1 MYMKD
6 FSSEV
11 SSVDTRLSRRSFL
24 RAGVAAGGGLL
35 ISINA
40 PMFRAAAADASAAN
54 FAPSAF
60 IRIDKT
66 GHVTAVIPQ
75 VEIGQGVYTSMPML
89 IAEELEVEPS
99 QILVEHAPPDDKLY
113 ANPKLGFQ
121 ATGGSTSIAAFY
133 EPFRQ
138 AGAVARAMLIAAAA
152 ETWGVDASGCRAENG
167 TVIHDASNRSLTY
180 GDLAAKAAALPVP
193 DKVALKDPKDFRIIG
208 RSLKRRDSVDKTTGR
223 TQYSIDFIIPGM
235 KIAVAQASP
244 IIGGKLVGMDERAAL
259 TVSAVRKVVRFD
271 DTVAVIADHTGA
283 ARKGLA
289 ALNPK
294 WEGGAATYS
303 TADLVGDLDKA
314 IAGNAVVAT
323 NEGDVKNAVSIAAKT
338 LEARYEAPLLAH
350 ATMEPMT
357 CAARITADGCDIWV
371 GTQVIARVQSA
382 VAAVTGFP
390 AEKVRVHNF
399 LMGGAFGRRLET
411 DYAVQ
416 AAMIARQVDFP
427 VKVIW
432 TREEDF
438 RHDAF
443 RPHYVDKLSAGPD
456 ANGIPTAFSHR
467 VAASSVMARWAPAWF
482 VNGLD
487 PDAVDGAAG
496 PYKFRNQ
503 LIEYS
508 RSEPRAGMMT
518 GWWRGVGVTHNSF
531 TVESFV
537 DEMAAAAGKDP
548 VDFRRLLLAQSPR
561 AKAVLD
567 LAAEKAGWGTPMP
580 AGRGRGISV
589 ILLFGTY
596 VAQVAEVSVDARGD
610 VRLDRVVCA
619 VDCGRVVNPDGA
631 KAQIEGGIIFGASAA
646 LYNAIDIEKGR
657 IVQTNFDTYRVMR
670 IDEAPT
676 IEVYFVDSDQPPTGT
691 GEPGTAAIAGAIGN
705 AVSAAIGK
713 RLRKLPVG
721 RGAINASESRQPY
734 QRL

>member
-1 MYMKD
+1 MYMKN
-6 FSSEV
+6 FPSEG
-11 SSVDTRLSRRSFL
+11 SPVDTGLSKRSFL
-24 RAGVAAGGGLL
+24 RAGVATGGGLL
-35 ISINA
+35 ILINA
-40 PMFRAAAADASAAN
+40 PIFRADSVAAAVAPTAN

-60 IRIDKT
+60 ISIDQT
-66 GHVTAVIPQ
+66 GHVTAIVPQ

-89 IAEELEVEPS
+89 LAEELELEPS
-99 QILVEHAPPDDKLY
+99 QIWVEHAPPDDKLY

-138 AGAVARAMLIAAAA
+138 AGAVARTMLVAAAAA
-152 ETWGVDASGCRAENG
+152 EWGVDATSCRAENG
-167 TVIHDASNRSLTY
+167 TVIHDASNRSLNY
-180 GDLAAKAAALPVP
+180 GELAAKAALLPVP
-193 DKVALKDPKDFRIIG
+193 EKVALKDPKDFKIIG
-208 RSLKRRDSVDKTTGR
+208 KSLKRRDSVEKTTGR
-223 TQYSIDFIIPGM
+223 TQYSIDFMMPGM

-244 IIGGKLVGMDERAAL
+244 IIGGKLVGMDEPAAL
-259 TVSAVRKVVRFD
+259 AVAGVRKVVRLD
-271 DTVAVIADHTGA
+271 ATVAVIADHTGA
-283 ARKGLA
+283 AIKGLA
-289 ALNPK
+289 ALSPQ
-294 WEGGAATYS
+294 WQGGAATYS

-323 NEGDVKNAVSIAAKT
+323 NEGNIEDAISAAAKT

-357 CAARITADGCDIWV
+357 CAARITADGCDMWV
-371 GTQVIARVQSA
+371 GTQVIARVRSA
-382 VAAVTGFP
+382 VAEATGLP

-416 AAMIARQVDFP
+416 AASIAKQVDFP

-438 RHDAF
+438 QHDAF
-443 RPHYVDKLSAGPD
+443 RPCYVDKLSAGLD
-456 ANGIPTAFSHR
+456 ANGTPTAFSHR
-467 VAASSVMARWAPAWF
+467 VAASSVMARWTPAWF

-496 PYKFRNQ
+496 PYKFSNLR
-503 LIEYS
+503 IEYS
-508 RSEPRAGMMT
+508 RSEPPAGIMT

-531 TVESFV
+531 VVESFI
-537 DEMAAAAGKDP
+537 DEMAEAAGRDP
-548 VDFRRLLLAQSPR
+548 VEFRRLLLSEAPR

-580 AGRGRGISV
+580 AGKGRGISV
-589 ILLFGTY
+589 IQLFGTY
-596 VAQVAEVSVDARGD
+596 AAQVAEVSVDSRGD
-610 VRLDRVVCA
+610 ARLERVVCA
-619 VDCGRVVNPDGA
+619 VDCGRLVNPDGA
-631 KAQIEGGIIFGASAA
+631 KAQMEGGIIFGASAA
-646 LYNAIDIEKGR
+646 LYNAIDIENGR

-670 IDEAPT
+670 IDEAPR
-676 IEVYFVDSDQPPTGT
+676 IEVYFVDSDQPPAGT

-705 AVSAAIGK
+705 AVSAATGK
-713 RLRKLPVG
+713 RLRKLPVD
-721 RGAINASESRQPY
+721 RGAIDA
-734 QRL
+734 

>member
-1 MYMKD
+1 MMAVICPVLSILMKAPGAK
-6 FSSEV
+6 SA
-11 SSVDTRLSRRSFL
+11 
-24 RAGVAAGGGLL
+24 AGVT
-35 ISINA
+35 
-40 PMFRAAAADASAAN
+40 AAAVRSAPAIGTLIEISR
-54 FAPSAF
+54 PP
-60 IRIDKT
+60 T
-66 GHVTAVIPQ
+66 GGFT
-75 VEIGQGVYTSMPML
+75 
-89 IAEELEVEPS
+89 
-99 QILVEHAPPDDKLY
+99 PPDDKLY

-133 EPFRQ
+133 EPFRK
-138 AGAVARAMLIAAAA
+138 AGAVARTMLVAAAA
-152 ETWGVDASGCRAENG
+152 ETWGVAASTCRTGNG
-167 TVIHDASNRSLTY
+167 TVIHAASRRSLSY
-180 GDLAAKAAALPVP
+180 GDLAARAAALPVP
-193 DKVALKDPKDFRIIG
+193 ENVVLKDPKSFRIIG

-223 TQYSIDFIIPGM
+223 AQYSIDFTMPGM
-235 KIAVAQASP
+235 KIAVVQASP
-244 IIGGKLVGMDERAAL
+244 IIGGKLVAMDETAAL
-259 TVSAVRKVVRFD
+259 AVSGVRKVVRFD

-283 ARKGLA
+283 AIKGVA
-289 ALNPK
+289 ALNPQ
-294 WEGGAATYS
+294 WEGGAATYA
-303 TADLVGDLDKA
+303 TADLVRDLDKA
-314 IAGNAVVAT
+314 IAGSAVVAT
-323 NEGDVKNAVSIAAKT
+323 SEGDVKTAISVAAKT

-350 ATMEPMT
+350 ATMEPMA

-371 GTQVIARVQSA
+371 ETQVIARVQSA
-382 VAAVTGFP
+382 VAEATGLP
-390 AEKVRVHNF
+390 ADKVRVHNF

-416 AAMIARQVDFP
+416 AAMIARQVDVP

-438 RHDAF
+438 QHDAF
-443 RPHYVDKLSAGPD
+443 RPCYVDTLAAGLD
-456 ANGIPTAFSHR
+456 ANGIPIAFSHR

-508 RSEPRAGMMT
+508 RSEPPKGLVT

-531 TVESFV
+531 PVESFI

-548 VDFRRLLLAQSPR
+548 VAFRRNLLAESPR

-567 LAAEKAGWGTPMP
+567 LAAEKAGWGRPMP
-580 AGRGRGISV
+580 AGKGRGVSV

-596 VAQVAEVSVDARGD
+596 VAQVAEVSVDARGT

-619 VDCGRVVNPDGA
+619 VDCGRIVNPDGA
-631 KAQIEGGIIFGASAA
+631 RAQIEGGIIFGASAA
-646 LYNAIDIEKGR
+646 LYDAIDIEKGR
-657 IVQTNFDTYRVMR
+657 VVQTNFDTYRVMR
-670 IDEAPT
+670 IDEAPR
-676 IEVYFVDSDQPPTGT
+676 IEVYFVASDQPPTGT
-691 GEPGTAAIAGAIGN
+691 GEPGTAGIAGAIGN

-721 RGAINASESRQPY
+721 RGAINA
-734 QRL
+734 

>member
-1 MYMKD
+1 MYMKH
-6 FSSEV
+6 FTSET
-11 SSVDTRLSRRSFL
+11 SPVDTRLSRRSFL
-24 RAGVAAGGGLL
+24 RTGAAAGGGLL
-35 ISINA
+35 ISIST
-40 PMFRAAAADASAAN
+40 PLFHVDRATAEGTSAAN
-54 FAPSAF
+54 FAPGAF
-60 IRIDKT
+60 IRIDTT
-66 GHVTAVIPQ
+66 GQVTAIIPS

-89 IAEELEVEPS
+89 IAEELEVDPS
-99 QILVEHAPPDDKLY
+99 HILVEHAPPDDKLY

-138 AGAVARAMLIAAAA
+138 AGAVARTMLVTAAAA
-152 ETWGVDASGCRAENG
+152 TWAVDASSCRAENAAVVHG
-167 TVIHDASNRSLTY
+167 ASNRSLTY
-180 GDLAAKAAALPVP
+180 GDLAAKAAMLPMP
-193 DKVALKDPKDFRIIG
+193 EKVALKDPKHFKIIG
-208 RSLKRRDSVDKTTGR
+208 KSLKRRDSVNKTTGR
-223 TQYSIDFIIPGM
+223 AQYSIDFVLPGM

-244 IIGGKLVGMDERAAL
+244 IIGGKLAGMDEKAAL
-259 TVSAVRKVVRFD
+259 AVTGVRKVVRFD
-271 DTVAVIADHTGA
+271 ETVAVIADHTGA
-283 ARKGLA
+283 ARKGIA
-289 ALNPK
+289 ALNPQ

-314 IAGNAVVAT
+314 IAGKAVVAT
-323 NEGDVKNAVSIAAKT
+323 NEGDFKNATSAAAKT
-338 LEARYEAPLLAH
+338 LEARYESPLLAH

-357 CAARITADGCDIWV
+357 CTARITADGCDIWV
-371 GTQVIARVQSA
+371 GTQVITRVQSA
-382 VAAVTGFP
+382 VAEATGLP
-390 AEKVRVHNF
+390 AARVRVHNF

-416 AAMIARQVDFP
+416 AAMIAKQVDFP

-438 RHDAF
+438 QHDVF
-443 RPHYVDKLSAGPD
+443 RPLYVDKLSAGLD
-456 ANGIPTAFSHR
+456 ANGIPTAFWHR
-467 VAASSVMARWAPAWF
+467 VAASSVMARWAPPGF

-496 PYKFRNQ
+496 PYNFRNQ

-508 RSEPRAGMMT
+508 RSEPPKGLVT
-518 GWWRGVGVTHNSF
+518 GWWRGVGVTHNCF
-531 TVESFV
+531 PVESFI
-537 DEMAAAAGKDP
+537 DEMAGAAGKDP
-548 VDFRRLLLAQSPR
+548 VEFRRLLLADSPR

-580 AGRGRGISV
+580 AGKGRGVSLIE
-589 ILLFGTY
+589 LFGTH
-596 VAQVAEVSVDARGD
+596 VAEVAEVSVDAAGD

-619 VDCGRVVNPDGA
+619 VDCGRVINPLGA
-631 KAQIEGGIIFGASAA
+631 RAQMEGGIIFGASAA
-646 LYNAIDIEKGR
+646 LYNAVDIEKGR

-676 IEVYFVDSDQPPTGT
+676 IEVHFVESDQPPTGT

-705 AVSAAIGK
+705 AIFAATGK

-721 RGAINASESRQPY
+721 RAATNT
-734 QRL
+734 

>member
-1 MYMKD
+1 M
-6 FSSEV
+6 
-11 SSVDTRLSRRSFL
+11 
-24 RAGVAAGGGLL
+24 RA
-35 ISINA
+35 S
-40 PMFRAAAADASAAN
+40 
-54 FAPSAF
+54 
-60 IRIDKT
+60 
-66 GHVTAVIPQ
+66 
-75 VEIGQGVYTSMPML
+75 
-89 IAEELEVEPS
+89 
-99 QILVEHAPPDDKLY
+99 
-113 ANPKLGFQ
+113 
-121 ATGGSTSIAAFY
+121 
-133 EPFRQ
+133 
-138 AGAVARAMLIAAAA
+138 
-152 ETWGVDASGCRAENG
+152 
-167 TVIHDASNRSLTY
+167 RSLTY
-180 GDLAAKAAALPVP
+180 GDLAAKAATLPVP
-193 DKVALKDPKDFRIIG
+193 EKVALKDPKDFRVIG
-208 RSLKRRDSVDKTTGR
+208 TSLKRRDSVDKTTGR
-223 TQYSIDFIIPGM
+223 AQYSIDFMLPDM
-235 KIAVAQASP
+235 KIAVPQASP
-244 IIGGKLVGMDERAAL
+244 IIGGKLVGMDETAAL
-259 TVSAVRKVVRFD
+259 AVSGVRKVVRFD

-289 ALNPK
+289 ALNPQ

-314 IAGNAVVAT
+314 VAGEAVVAT
-323 NEGDVKNAVSIAAKT
+323 NEGDFKNAISVAAKT

-350 ATMEPMT
+350 GTMEPMA
-357 CAARITADGCDIWV
+357 CAVRITADGCDVWV

-382 VAAVTGFP
+382 VAEATGLP

-416 AAMIARQVDFP
+416 AAMIAKQVDFP

-438 RHDAF
+438 QHDVF
-443 RPHYVDKLSAGPD
+443 RPCYVDKLSAGLD
-456 ANGIPTAFSHR
+456 ANGMPTAFSHR
-467 VAASSVMARWAPAWF
+467 VAASSVMARWTPAWF

-496 PYKFRNQ
+496 PYKFGNL

-508 RSEPRAGMMT
+508 RSEPPAGLVT
-518 GWWRGVGVTHNSF
+518 GWWRGVGVTHNCF
-531 TVESFV
+531 PVESFV
-537 DEMAAAAGKDP
+537 DEMAEAAGKDP
-548 VDFRRLLLAQSPR
+548 VEFRRLLLAESPR

-580 AGRGRGISV
+580 AGKGRGVSV

-596 VAQVAEVSVDARGD
+596 VAQVAEVSVDAQGE

-676 IEVYFVDSDQPPTGT
+676 IEVYFVESDQPPTGT
-691 GEPGTAAIAGAIGN
+691 GEPGTAAIARGDRQRGLRGYRQ
-705 AVSAAIGK
+705 AA
-713 RLRKLPVG
+713 
-721 RGAINASESRQPY
+721 AQASS
-734 QRL
+734 

>member
-1 MYMKD
+1 MYMKN
-6 FSSEV
+6 FASEV
-11 SSVDTRLSRRSFL
+11 SPVDTQLSKRSFL
-24 RAGVAAGGGLL
+24 RAGVATGGGLL
-35 ISINA
+35 ILINA
-40 PMFRAAAADASAAN
+40 PLFRADRAAAAVAPAAD

-60 IRIDKT
+60 IRIDQT
-66 GHVTAVIPQ
+66 GRVTAIIPQ

-89 IAEELEVEPS
+89 LAEELEMEPS
-99 QILVEHAPPDDKLY
+99 QIWVEHAPPDDKLY

-138 AGAVARAMLIAAAA
+138 AGAVARTMLVAAAA
-152 ETWGVDASGCRAENG
+152 ETWGVDASSCRAENG
-167 TVIHDASNRSLTY
+167 TVIHDGSNRSVSY
-180 GDLAAKAAALPVP
+180 GDLAAKAATLPVP
-193 DKVALKDPKDFRIIG
+193 EKVALKDPKDFRIIG
-208 RSLKRRDSVDKTTGR
+208 KSLKRRDSVEKTTGR
-223 TQYSIDFIIPGM
+223 AQYSIDFTMPGM

-244 IIGGKLVGMDERAAL
+244 IIGGKLVGMDETAAL
-259 TVSAVRKVVRFD
+259 AVAGVRNVVRFD

-289 ALNPK
+289 ALNPQ
-294 WEGGAATYS
+294 WQGGAATYS

-314 IAGNAVVAT
+314 IAGDAVVAT
-323 NEGDVKNAVSIAAKT
+323 NEGDFENAISVAAKT

-382 VAAVTGFP
+382 VAEATGLP

-416 AAMIARQVDFP
+416 AAMIAKQVDFP

-438 RHDAF
+438 QHDAF
-443 RPHYVDKLSAGPD
+443 RPCYVDKLSAGLD
-456 ANGIPTAFSHR
+456 ANGVPTAFSHR
-467 VAASSVMARWAPAWF
+467 VAASSVMARWTPAWF

-496 PYKFRNQ
+496 PYKFPNLR
-503 LIEYS
+503 IEYS
-508 RSEPRAGMMT
+508 RSEPPAGIMT

-531 TVESFV
+531 AVESFI
-537 DEMAAAAGKDP
+537 DEMAEAAGKDP
-548 VDFRRLLLAQSPR
+548 VEFRRLLLAESPR

-580 AGRGRGISV
+580 AGKGRGVSV
-589 ILLFGTY
+589 IQLFGTY
-596 VAQVAEVSVDARGD
+596 AAQVAEVSVDARGE

-631 KAQIEGGIIFGASAA
+631 KAQMEGGIIFGASAA

-705 AVSAAIGK
+705 AVSAATGK
-713 RLRKLPVG
+713 RLRKLPVD
-721 RGAINASESRQPY
+721 RGAINA
-734 QRL
+734 

>member
-1 MYMKD
+1 MYMKN
-6 FSSEV
+6 FASEV
-11 SSVDTRLSRRSFL
+11 SPVDTHLSKRSFL
-24 RAGVAAGGGLL
+24 RAGVATGGGLL
-35 ISINA
+35 ILINA
-40 PMFRAAAADASAAN
+40 PLFRADCAAAAVAPAAD

-60 IRIDKT
+60 IRIDQT
-66 GHVTAVIPQ
+66 GRVTAIIPQ

-89 IAEELEVEPS
+89 LAEELEIAPS
-99 QILVEHAPPDDKLY
+99 QILVEHAPPDDRLF

-138 AGAVARAMLIAAAA
+138 AGAVARTMLVAAAA
-152 ETWGVDASGCRAENG
+152 ETWGVDASSCRAENG
-167 TVIHDASNRSLTY
+167 TAIHDTSNRTLPY
-180 GDLAAKAAALPVP
+180 GDLAAKAATLPVP
-193 DKVALKDPKDFRIIG
+193 EKVALKDPKDFRIIG
-208 RSLKRRDSVDKTTGR
+208 KSLKRRDSVEKTTGQA
-223 TQYSIDFIIPGM
+223 QYSIDFMMPGM

-244 IIGGKLVGMDERAAL
+244 IIGGKLVGMDEPAAHA
-259 TVSAVRKVVRFD
+259 VAGVRKVVRFD

-289 ALNPK
+289 ALHPQ
-294 WEGGAATYS
+294 WQGGAATYS

-314 IAGNAVVAT
+314 IAGSAVVAT
-323 NEGDVKNAVSIAAKT
+323 NEGDFEDAISTAAKT

-371 GTQVIARVQSA
+371 GTQVIARVRSA
-382 VAAVTGFP
+382 VAEATGLP

-416 AAMIARQVDFP
+416 AARIAKQVDFP

-438 RHDAF
+438 QHDAF
-443 RPHYVDKLSAGPD
+443 RPCYVDKLSAGLD
-456 ANGIPTAFSHR
+456 ANGVPTAFSHR
-467 VAASSVMARWAPAWF
+467 VAASSVMARWTPAWF

-496 PYKFRNQ
+496 PYKFPSLR
-503 LIEYS
+503 IEYS
-508 RSEPRAGMMT
+508 RSEPPEGIMT
-518 GWWRGVGVTHNSF
+518 GWWRGVGVTHNCF
-531 TVESFV
+531 VVESFI
-537 DEMAAAAGKDP
+537 DELAEAAGKDP
-548 VDFRRLLLAQSPR
+548 VEFRKLLLAESPR

-580 AGRGRGISV
+580 AGKGRGVSV
-589 ILLFGTY
+589 IQLFGTY
-596 VAQVAEVSVDARGD
+596 AAQVAEVSVDARGE

-631 KAQIEGGIIFGASAA
+631 KAQMEGGIIFGASAA

-691 GEPGTAAIAGAIGN
+691 GEPGTAAIAGSIGN
-705 AVSAAIGK
+705 AVSAATGK
-713 RLRKLPVG
+713 RLRKLPVD
-721 RGAINASESRQPY
+721 RGAINT
-734 QRL
+734 

>member
-1 MYMKD
+1 MYMKH
-6 FSSEV
+6 FTSET
-11 SSVDTRLSRRSFL
+11 SPVDTRLSRRSFL
-24 RAGVAAGGGLL
+24 RTGAAAGGGLL
-35 ISINA
+35 ISIST
-40 PMFRAAAADASAAN
+40 PLFHVDRATAEGTSAAN
-54 FAPSAF
+54 FAPGAF
-60 IRIDKT
+60 IRIDTT
-66 GHVTAVIPQ
+66 GQVTAIIPS

-89 IAEELEVEPS
+89 IAEELEVDPS
-99 QILVEHAPPDDKLY
+99 HILVEHAPPDDKLY

-138 AGAVARAMLIAAAA
+138 AGAVARTMLVTAAAA
-152 ETWGVDASGCRAENG
+152 TWAVDASSCRAENAA
-167 TVIHDASNRSLTY
+167 VVHSASNRSLTY
-180 GDLAAKAAALPVP
+180 GDLAAKAAMLPMP
-193 DKVALKDPKDFRIIG
+193 EKVALKDPKHFKIIG
-208 RSLKRRDSVDKTTGR
+208 KSLKRRDSVNKTTGR
-223 TQYSIDFIIPGM
+223 AQYSIDFVLPGM

-244 IIGGKLVGMDERAAL
+244 IIGGKLAGMDEKAAL
-259 TVSAVRKVVRFD
+259 AVTGVRKVVRFD
-271 DTVAVIADHTGA
+271 ETVAVIADHTGA
-283 ARKGLA
+283 ARKGIA
-289 ALNPK
+289 ALNPQ

-314 IAGNAVVAT
+314 IAGKAVVAT
-323 NEGDVKNAVSIAAKT
+323 NEGDFKNATSAAAKT
-338 LEARYEAPLLAH
+338 LEARYESPLLAH

-357 CAARITADGCDIWV
+357 CTARITADGCDIWV
-371 GTQVIARVQSA
+371 GTQVITRVQSA
-382 VAAVTGFP
+382 VAEATGLP
-390 AEKVRVHNF
+390 AARVRVHNF

-416 AAMIARQVDFP
+416 AAMIAKQVDFP

-438 RHDAF
+438 QHDVF
-443 RPHYVDKLSAGPD
+443 RPLYVDKLSAGLD
-456 ANGIPTAFSHR
+456 ANGIPTAFWHR
-467 VAASSVMARWAPAWF
+467 VAASSVMARWAPPGF

-496 PYKFRNQ
+496 PYNFRNQ

-508 RSEPRAGMMT
+508 RSEPPKGLVT
-518 GWWRGVGVTHNSF
+518 GWWRGVGVTHNCF
-531 TVESFV
+531 PVESFI
-537 DEMAAAAGKDP
+537 DEMAGAAGKDP
-548 VDFRRLLLAQSPR
+548 VEFRRLLLADSPR

-580 AGRGRGISV
+580 AGKGRGVSLIE
-589 ILLFGTY
+589 LFGTH
-596 VAQVAEVSVDARGD
+596 VAEVAEVSVDAAGD

-619 VDCGRVVNPDGA
+619 VDCGRVVNPLGA
-631 KAQIEGGIIFGASAA
+631 RAQMEGGIIFGASAA
-646 LYNAIDIEKGR
+646 LYNAVDIEKGR

-676 IEVYFVDSDQPPTGT
+676 IEVHFVESDQPPTGT

-705 AVSAAIGK
+705 AIFAATGK

-721 RGAINASESRQPY
+721 RAATNT
-734 QRL
+734 

>member
-1 MYMKD
+1 MYMKP
-6 FSSEV
+6 FSSEASAV
-11 SSVDTRLSRRSFL
+11 NPKLSRRSFL
-24 RAGVAAGGGLL
+24 RTGVATGGGLL
-35 ISINA
+35 ISINTLL
-40 PMFRAAAADASAAN
+40 FDVAAADTLGTD
-54 FAPSAF
+54 FAPGAF

-66 GHVTAVIPQ
+66 GQVSAIVPS

-89 IAEELEVEPS
+89 IAEELELDPS
-99 QILVEHAPPDDKLY
+99 HIRVEHAPPDDKLY

-138 AGAVARAMLIAAAA
+138 AGAAARTMLVGAAAA
-152 ETWGVDASGCRAENG
+152 TWGVDASTCRAENG
-167 TVIHDASNRSLTY
+167 IVVHDASKRSLTY
-180 GDLAAKAAALPVP
+180 GDLASKAATLPMP
-193 DKVALKDPKDFRIIG
+193 EKVALKDPKDFKIIG

-223 TQYSIDFIIPGM
+223 AQYSIDFVLPGM
-235 KIAVAQASP
+235 KIAIVQASP
-244 IIGGKLVGMDERAAL
+244 IIGGKFAGMDEKAARA
-259 TVSAVRKVVRFD
+259 VSGVRKVVRFD
-271 DTVAVIADHTGA
+271 DTVAIIADHTGA
-283 ARKGLA
+283 ARKGIA
-289 ALNPK
+289 ALNPQ
-294 WEGGAATYS
+294 WEGRAATYS
-303 TADLVGDLDKA
+303 TADLLSDLDKA
-314 IAGNAVVAT
+314 VAGNAVVAT
-323 NEGDVKNAVSIAAKT
+323 NEGDFKKAMSGAAKT

-350 ATMEPMT
+350 GTMEPMT
-357 CAARITADGCDIWV
+357 CTAWVTADRCDIWV
-371 GTQVIARVQSA
+371 GTQVISRVQSA
-382 VAAVTGFP
+382 VAEVTGLP

-416 AAMIARQVDFP
+416 AAMIAKQVDFP

-438 RHDAF
+438 QHDVY
-443 RPHYVDKLSAGPD
+443 RPCYVDKLSVGLD
-456 ANGIPTAFSHR
+456 ANGIPTSFSHR

-482 VNGLD
+482 VKGLD

-496 PYKFRNQ
+496 PYKFSNV

-508 RSEPRAGMMT
+508 RSEPPEGITT
-518 GWWRGVGVTHNSF
+518 GWWRGVGVTHNCF
-531 TVESFV
+531 PVEGFI
-537 DEMAAAAGKDP
+537 DEMAEAAGKDP
-548 VDFRRLLLAQSPR
+548 VEFRRLLLAESPR

-567 LAAEKAGWGTPMP
+567 LAAEKGAWGTPMP
-580 AGRGRGISV
+580 AGKGRGVSV

-596 VAQVAEVSVDARGD
+596 VAQVAEVSVDARGE

-631 KAQIEGGIIFGASAA
+631 KAQMEGGIIFGASAA

-657 IVQTNFDTYRVMR
+657 VVQTNFDAYRVMR
-670 IDEAPT
+670 IDEAPS
-676 IEVYFVDSDQPPTGT
+676 IEVYFMDSNQPPTGT

-705 AVSAAIGK
+705 AVSAATGT

-721 RGAINASESRQPY
+721 RRVISG
-734 QRL
+734 